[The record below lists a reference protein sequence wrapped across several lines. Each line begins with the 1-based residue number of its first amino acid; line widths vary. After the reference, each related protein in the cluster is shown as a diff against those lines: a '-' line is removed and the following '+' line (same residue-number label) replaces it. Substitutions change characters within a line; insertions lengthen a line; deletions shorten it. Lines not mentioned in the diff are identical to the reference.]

1 LSRIDLTNEMAENG
15 VEHIPENIENNEP
28 KGSPAADGTVPEWK
42 ASREV
47 ILILL
52 CLSVICLMVSLDS
65 TIFVPVLPVSQLIHL
80 NREQIFQLKSNF

>member
-1 LSRIDLTNEMAENG
+1 MAENG
-15 VEHIPENIENNEP
+15 VEHIPENIEDNDEP

-80 NREQIFQLKSNF
+80 NRKQIFQLKSNF